1 MSSMYARYQGPSS
14 LPSDY
19 ATLSRLS
26 SNYESRTPE
35 SHLGNTVQISRRI
48 TRRESFPVSHYNRP
62 LNPTIGVYPHSE
74 AFQHLPT
81 ETSPLLDHPPVSQI
95 EENSDYEAYAE
106 NTSTF
111 NMFWEELAV
120 LTKYAIPVFG
130 YVPSFFNWKLT
141 HPIFLQHSTSWIF
154 SRRSV
159 YHLYWPYFN
168 HSSCCYKSWFYDC
181 HCHRL

>member
-1 MSSMYARYQGPSS
+1 MYAHYQGPSS

-35 SHLGNTVQISRRI
+35 SHPENTVQISRRV
-48 TRRESFPVSHYNRP
+48 TRRESSPVSHYIRP

-74 AFQHLPT
+74 ASKHLPT
-81 ETSPLLDHPPVSQI
+81 ESSPLLDHPAVPRI
-95 EENSDYEAYAE
+95 EEDRDYNASAE
-106 NTSTF
+106 NTSTI

-141 HPIFLQHSTSWIF
+141 HPIFLQHSTS
-154 SRRSV
+154 
-159 YHLYWPYFN
+159 
-168 HSSCCYKSWFYDC
+168 
-181 HCHRL
+181 